1 MLKRSNGIKQPTKK
15 DSKSFGSISSKLKAN
30 VLYLSYFIS
39 LFIPIDFKYLI
50 SYKDAK
56 TLYNKD
62 VNAKR

>member
-1 MLKRSNGIKQPTKK
+1 MAKKSNRINHVTKK
-15 DSKSFGSISSKLKAN
+15 DSKSFGSISSRLKTN

-39 LFIPIDFKYLI
+39 LFIPIDFKHLI
-50 SYKDAK
+50 SYKDSK

>member
-1 MLKRSNGIKQPTKK
+1 MLKRSNGKKHITKK
-15 DSKSFGSISSKLKAN
+15 DSRSYESISNKLKAN

-39 LFIPIDFKYLI
+39 LFIPIDFKHLI

-62 VNAKR
+62 VNGKR